1 MPNPGLTREQM
12 QQAVD
17 AVAECGTV
25 VGAARMLDMNRATLE
40 GRLREARRQ
49 GFKSDKTPP
58 MVFKGQS
65 VLRDKEGNEVARWD
79 KTKLAGRADEDVAHI
94 PEPRRISKISTYY
107 DQLGNVA
114 AQWVS
119 EKPED
124 IAREKAWEAFA
135 QELAKPLPKS
145 KPSKAPAKTNADL
158 LAVYPIGDHH
168 VGMLADA
175 EETGD
180 ANYDL
185 KISERLLTTAAE
197 RLIET
202 CPPCDQALIAT
213 LGDFFHYD
221 SFSAITPTHGHLLDA
236 DGRYFKMIRAGVR
249 MLRTVIEQALTRH
262 KKVHLIICTGNHDI
276 ASSAFLRIMLGA
288 VYEKNN
294 RVTVDESPARCH
306 YYEFGKNLLGIH
318 HFDRIKPDKLPS
330 VMAADMREAW
340 GRTLYRL
347 WLGGHVHHESRKE
360 FPGCTVESFAVLASL
375 DAHAAGSGYRSG
387 RSMKALVLHREYGEL
402 ERHTVTPAMLEV
414 AA

>member
-1 MPNPGLTREQM
+1 MPTPPLKPEQL
-12 QQAVD
+12 QEAVD
-17 AVAECGTV
+17 AVAQVGTV
-25 VGAARMLDMNRATLE
+25 TGAARLLNINRATFE
-40 GRLREARRQ
+40 GRLREARRL
-49 GFKSDKTPP
+49 GYKSTFTPP
-58 MVFKGQS
+58 MVMKGQS
-65 VLRDKEGNEVARWD
+65 VLRDQQGNEVARWD
-79 KTKLAGRADEDVAHI
+79 KTKLAGRDDADAVHI
-94 PEPRRISKISTYY
+94 PDPKTISKVSTYY
-107 DQLGNVA
+107 DQQGNVA

-119 EKPED
+119 ERPED
-124 IAREKAWEAFA
+124 IAREKAWQAFA
-135 QELAKPLPKS
+135 VELAKELPKTRPT
-145 KPSKAPAKTNADL
+145 KGPEKTNSDL

-168 VGMLADA
+168 IGMLADA

-185 KISERLLTTAAE
+185 KISERLLTAAAE

-213 LGDFFHYD
+213 LGDYFHYD

-262 KKVHLIICTGNHDI
+262 KRVHLIIATGNHDI
-276 ASSAFLRIMLGA
+276 ASSAFLRIMLA
-288 VYEKNN
+288 SLYEKNK

-306 YYEFGKNLLGIH
+306 YYEWGKNLLGVH
-318 HFDRIKPDKLPS
+318 HLDRIKPDKLPG

-360 FPGCTVESFAVLASL
+360 FPGCTVESFAVLAAL
-375 DAHAAGSGYRSG
+375 DAHAAGGGYRSG

-402 ERHTVTPAMLEV
+402 ERHTVTPAMLE